1 MAMYTKNYTVLIVDD
16 DEINRQMAET
26 ILTRKLPYT
35 ILTAQSGMQAV
46 EMLHQHEAH
55 LILLDVSMPVWDG
68 FKTLEVIRKDEK
80 LRHIP
85 VIMLTAS
92 ADRTSI
98 VKASEHG
105 VVDYIKKPFLPDELV
120 SRVARAIWD
129 NWEQSKLDT
138 LQQDIESMLQDFGT
152 VAGRKSLW

>member
-1 MAMYTKNYTVLIVDD
+1 MATNSKKYTVLIIDD

-35 ILTAQSGMQAV
+35 VLTAQSGMQGV
-46 EMLHQHEAH
+46 EMLHQYEVH

-68 FKTLEVIRKDEK
+68 FKTLAAIRKDEK
-80 LRHIP
+80 LKHIP

-120 SRVARAIWD
+120 SRVAKAIWE
-129 NWEQSKLDT
+129 NWEQSKLDALT
-138 LQQDIESMLQDFGT
+138 QDIDDLLNWGS
-152 VAGRKSLW
+152 RR